1 MGYSLWGRKESDMIE
16 HPNNSK
22 RIGIGETKRAEKGL
36 SRGTPQRRKDPA
48 WRNYVLSVRKS
59 GVPVR
64 PLRRGVRLAL
74 LGIHSTVFI
83 KNAGRGTSL
92 VAQRLGVCLA
102 AQGMQVRSQIG

>member
-1 MGYSLWGRKESDMIE
+1 M
-16 HPNNSK
+16 
-22 RIGIGETKRAEKGL
+22 
-36 SRGTPQRRKDPA
+36 
-48 WRNYVLSVRKS
+48 LSVRK
-59 GVPVR
+59 R

-83 KNAGRGTSL
+83 KNASQGTSL